1 MTLKGIALLKEGK
14 FFIKG
19 GATFP
24 IRNTKMSP
32 LKCHS
37 LDCVPNVFKML
48 GITDKEKSEFLAA
61 LYKRGIP
68 DDLILRYLNE
78 EFKVYHIDQGIYT
91 IENGDDRKFT
101 EMESILEIKN
111 MDEYARRSIIKP
123 NTAHISTITYKQKQT
138 GHLIVMCNIDND
150 IHLLDPQNNLIF
162 NISKIVRENN
172 YSRELIN
179 YIKNIVSIKVIVD
192 IPRKF
197 PSKYKNPFFSELV
210 KYALLYGELN
220 TSNNFVD
227 ISKLKEG
234 HKYKIISNIQDKPT
248 VFGKFHSIVDGFPI
262 FIIDGEIEAFNY
274 RCKFIEFVTRSAPTK
289 TKSQTKSKSKSN
301 KLELQYFDITE
312 LKHGTKYLILPR
324 DKKELPLHG
333 IFHLIEE
340 GHAIFDVDGERE
352 EINPHEFKFVK
363 VIKNL
368 MHSKRRTR
376 SAP

>member
-1 MTLKGIALLKEGK
+1 MTLKGSKLLK
-14 FFIKG
+14 KG
-19 GATFP
+19 GATFT

-78 EFKVYHIDQGIYT
+78 EFKVYHIERGIYT

-111 MDEYARRSIIKP
+111 MDEYARRSIIKN
-123 NTAHISTITYKQKQT
+123 NTGHIASITYKQKQT

-172 YSRELIN
+172 YSRELLH
-179 YIKNIVSIKVIVD
+179 YIKNIISIKVIVD

-220 TSNNFVD
+220 TSNNYVD

-248 VFGKFHSIVDGFPI
+248 VFGKFHSIVDRFPI

-289 TKSQTKSKSKSN
+289 SRSKSRSQQN
-301 KLELQYFDITE
+301 KVNLQYINISE
-312 LKHGTKYLILPR
+312 LKHGQKYLILPR
-324 DKKELPLHG
+324 NKHELPLHG

-352 EINPHEFKFVK
+352 EISQDKYEFVK
-363 VIKNL
+363 VNKK
-368 MHSKRRTR
+368 HSMSRRHK
-376 SAP
+376 SA

>member
-1 MTLKGIALLKEGK
+1 M
-14 FFIKG
+14 
-19 GATFP
+19 
-24 IRNTKMSP
+24 
-32 LKCHS
+32 
-37 LDCVPNVFKML
+37 
-48 GITDKEKSEFLAA
+48 
-61 LYKRGIP
+61 
-68 DDLILRYLNE
+68 
-78 EFKVYHIDQGIYT
+78 
-91 IENGDDRKFT
+91 
-101 EMESILEIKN
+101 
-111 MDEYARRSIIKP
+111 
-123 NTAHISTITYKQKQT
+123 
-138 GHLIVMCNIDND
+138 
-150 IHLLDPQNNLIF
+150 
-162 NISKIVRENN
+162 
-172 YSRELIN
+172 N

-210 KYALLYGELN
+210 KYALLYCELN

-363 VIKNL
+363 VIKKL